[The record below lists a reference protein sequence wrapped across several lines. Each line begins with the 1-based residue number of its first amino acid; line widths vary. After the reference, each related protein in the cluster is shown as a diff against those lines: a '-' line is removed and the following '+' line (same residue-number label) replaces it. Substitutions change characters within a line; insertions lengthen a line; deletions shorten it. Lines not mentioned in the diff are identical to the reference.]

1 MKNASSTA
9 TTALMGLAVIAAF
22 GAGYRANAWREAR
35 SGGWLPPAVSP
46 TVPLIRT
53 ADGQFAKGNLGD
65 PSRARSAKPDLKP
78 YETLYE
84 VRQAIK
90 DNFVK
95 TKVDDTQLT
104 YGAVRGMLK
113 ALGDRFT
120 RFLTPEEY
128 DDFNERNSAE
138 FTGIGARIDIKDDYK
153 GGPQAKPFGSS
164 RPYIVEPIEGS
175 PAEQAGLKKD
185 DVILSIN
192 GKSTADM
199 SDEAT
204 VAAIRGLRGTT
215 VDVKVERLIPVKDKA
230 LADNTRRDG
239 SADGTFQVLDLVI
252 KRDIIEMHPVK
263 LEWLP
268 GGIAWLR
275 LDEFNKK
282 TDTEMGKALHEIQK
296 GHEGK
301 GATGI
306 LFDMRNNPGGLLDAA
321 VDVGSRF
328 ISTGPIVFTRE
339 RDGSERALTAEKNRF
354 MNLKIP
360 VVVMINR
367 YSASAAE
374 IVTGAIKDTR
384 MGTVLGE
391 TSFGKASV
399 QNLVELKNGGAL
411 VITTAKYLT
420 PSKTDISEKGISP
433 DVTVKASD
441 EDDKSGKGAQLQKAV
456 AVINQ
461 KIGKAPT
468 TVAQTD

>member
-1 MKNASSTA
+1 MKKASNH
-9 TTALMGLAVIAAF
+9 TTVGLMGLAVVGAFIA
-22 GAGYRANAWREAR
+22 GDRANAWREAS
-35 SGGWLPPAVSP
+35 SGGWLPPSAPVA
-46 TVPLIRT
+46 LIRT

-65 PSRARSAKPDLKP
+65 PARARAAKPDLKP

-84 VRQAIK
+84 VREAIK

-95 TKVDDTQLT
+95 PGSVNDTQLT
-104 YGAVRGMLK
+104 YGAVRGMLR

-128 DDFNERNSAE
+128 DEFNERNSAE
-138 FTGIGARIDIKDDYK
+138 FTGIGARIDIKDDYR
-153 GGPQAKPFGSS
+153 GGPQAKPFGAS
-164 RPYIVEPIEGS
+164 RPYVVEPIEGS
-175 PAEQAGLKKD
+175 PALQAGLKKD
-185 DVILSIN
+185 DVILAIN
-192 GKSTADM
+192 GKSTADL

-204 VAAIRGLRGTT
+204 VAAIRGIRGTT
-215 VDVKVERLIPVKDKA
+215 VKVKVERLIPTKGKEKA
-230 LADNTRRDG
+230 DDSRRDG
-239 SADGTFQVLDLVI
+239 SSDGTFQVLDLEI
-252 KRDIIEMHPVK
+252 RRDIIEMHPVK

-268 GGIAWLR
+268 GDIAWLR

-282 TDTEMGKALHEIQK
+282 TDTEMGNALREVMK
-296 GHEGK
+296 GNAGK
-301 GATGI
+301 PAKGL
-306 LFDMRNNPGGLLDAA
+306 LFDLRNNPGGLLDAA

-328 ISTGPIVFTRE
+328 ISTGPIVYTRE

-360 VVVMINR
+360 VVVMVNR

-374 IVTGAIKDTR
+374 IVSGAIKDR
-384 MGTVLGE
+384 NAGTIVGE

-420 PSKTDISEKGISP
+420 PNKTDISEKGVSP
-433 DVTVKASD
+433 DVAVKASD

-456 AVINQ
+456 AVITE

-468 TVAQTD
+468 TVAQTN